1 MLLWCSFWL
10 VRVGP
15 SECGARVREGMDL
28 ISCCMST
35 LDDRRAVDESGGG
48 GRGNGAQRGGGQSH
62 AAWSNLSRGRTM
74 FRLRFG
80 PDLSRGFRLAELR
93 FVREPFARCDPSES
107 GGNARETPRSRAR
120 SRGPER
126 PQSQRCRALA
136 VAPCVTH
143 DVVPERLTSSPPTCF
158 PEGGSPNARPQSFI
172 RAQSPRP
179 RHAGRS
185 ASDNFILS
193 NPPLAPRK
201 VRSHT
206 KCPPL
211 RLA

>member
-1 MLLWCSFWL
+1 MRAEG
-10 VRVGP
+10 VAEAMGH
-15 SECGARVREGMDL
+15 REGGDSLMPHGV
-28 ISCCMST
+28 IS
-35 LDDRRAVDESGGG
+35 AGGG
-48 GRGNGAQRGGGQSH
+48 
-62 AAWSNLSRGRTM
+62 LM

-80 PDLSRGFRLAELR
+80 SGRLSRGFRLAELR

-185 ASDNFILS
+185 ASDNIYYLI
-193 NPPLAPRK
+193 P
-201 VRSHT
+201 RSHLARSALT
-206 KCPPL
+206 QNA
-211 RLA
+211 RL

>member
-74 FRLRFG
+74 FRFAFEVC

-107 GGNARETPRSRAR
+107 GGNERETPRSRAR

-136 VAPCVTH
+136 RWPRAS
-143 DVVPERLTSSPPTCF
+143 RMTSSPS
-158 PEGGSPNARPQSFI
+158 GSRPLRQRVSQRGALQMPVLSLSSELSLPAPVTREDQPVTTLYYLIPRSHLARSALTQNAR
-172 RAQSPRP
+172 
-179 RHAGRS
+179 
-185 ASDNFILS
+185 L
-193 NPPLAPRK
+193 
-201 VRSHT
+201 
-206 KCPPL
+206 
-211 RLA
+211 